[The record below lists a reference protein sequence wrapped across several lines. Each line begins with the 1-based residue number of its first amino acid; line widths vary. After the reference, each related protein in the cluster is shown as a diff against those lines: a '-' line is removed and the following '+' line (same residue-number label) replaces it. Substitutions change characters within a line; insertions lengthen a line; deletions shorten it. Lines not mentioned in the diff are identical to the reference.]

1 MIIVSFYNVR
11 GKNTGGFM
19 KKLVILFL
27 LFFFNKGFCQNW
39 IQSKGLYGTDVRAIS
54 VTKND
59 VIFISSMQGI
69 FRSSDYCNT
78 WNRVLDIQAMYPI
91 FQTNT
96 GAIIFDDWRSVDQG
110 INWSQTQYLGIRSF
124 AENSNNEIFGV
135 AYQGKIYKS
144 TDDGLTWNLIFQ
156 IANEDFLN
164 SITIDNNGN
173 IYIGTQKINGQGV
186 GDIYK
191 STDDGISW
199 NIILDSS
206 IQNYGIVYK
215 VFNDSNGTIYAST
228 SSPTGGLISSSNG
241 GATWNKIM
249 PTISLDAFVKDGNI
263 FSACSSAGVFVST
276 DNGKT
281 WNQKNYG
288 MTLPNIYSINHTSNN
303 YIIAGDGST
312 GIYLSTDSGN
322 SWTKKNTGIDGLN
335 INSLIETNNGFVF
348 ATGIGVRI
356 SNDYGLSWS
365 DINNLATWTYGI
377 TADSKGNIYA
387 TDGIGID
394 KSTDNGLSWSSET
407 NGFNWSVVFSVK
419 ADMNDNLYAATQSS
433 GIYKS
438 TDYGENW
445 QQVLSDNENFH
456 SLLIDKKGD
465 IFAGSWSNG
474 VYCSTNGGSSWNNIS
489 NGLPTDR
496 IQELAS
502 DSDDNIYATTFSNGL
517 YKKEYNT
524 STWTKINCPLAYS
537 QLVCTNN
544 SNVIFVT
551 TMWNSASGIFYST
564 DEGSTWGQIPGL
576 NQNISINDIYC
587 DKNGYVLLSTSRGV
601 FRTQSSYLNIFS
613 LISPSQN
620 QNNLNPSMNFTWGK
634 AANASNYN
642 LQVSTTS
649 DFANPI
655 IDITTPNTSYSLQ
668 QPLLYNNGYYWRVRP
683 EIDNSWGEWTST
695 WYFTTEEKPI
705 TVRYQCNMQIEELG
719 GRFNPNTDYVELRG
733 VAFGDWG
740 PGVRMQQ
747 DPNNPYLYYYEATQY
762 LSAGDS
768 LPEYKFWYSTNDTWE
783 YGSNRTYIVTQQDV
797 DNGKILLSRFF
808 DDLTFSTVTNTSTKI
823 LYTIDTKNAHDV
835 FGNPITVP
843 INTLDLNGSSIPL
856 TWNGWIY
863 NDINDMSP
871 MYDDGTH
878 GDSIAGDGIY
888 SREVVFNPYT
898 PFHVEYEYVINFVQS
913 GFIPYENASGDNH
926 IINLEQNLY
935 SATAYNVYGFMSSVT
950 GITPLVDKVYLPR
963 FELNNADTLLTR
975 LLTNTNKDLNEALSK
990 ASTELNNSLD
1000 TSYWADNL
1008 NLNEKGQKVFEDT
1021 KKAAEELITS
1031 LKKGMG
1037 NQIIQPIID
1046 DIYYGDLYIV
1056 DILLDELKN
1065 NSMNSKVANNN
1076 DDIKDK
1082 NNRFN
1087 SIQKELSDA
1096 GLKYSKGNYAE
1107 AIEEIKSA
1115 WQDLMD
1121 ISREQNQ
1128 IMDKRSLVENKGIE
1142 MNNLPKEFKLNQNY
1156 PNPFNPTTTIN
1167 YSVPTESFV
1176 TLKVYDV
1183 LGNEVSSLVNEDKN
1197 PGYYSVQLSA
1207 VSNKLASGIYFYRM
1221 QAGNFSET
1229 KKLILMK

>member
-1 MIIVSFYNVR
+1 
-11 GKNTGGFM
+11 M
-19 KKLVILFL
+19 KKLILLFL
-27 LFFFNKGFCQNW
+27 LLLICHGFAQSW

-59 VIFISSMQGI
+59 VIFISSTQGI

-96 GAIIFDDWRSVDQG
+96 GALIFDDWRSVDLG

-173 IYIGTQKINGQGV
+173 IYIGTQKVNGQMI
-186 GDIYK
+186 GDIFK
-191 STDDGISW
+191 SSDDGISW

-263 FSACSSAGVFVST
+263 FSACSGAGVFVST
-276 DNGKT
+276 DNGNT
-281 WNQKNYG
+281 WNQKNSG

-322 SWTKKNTGIDGLN
+322 SWTKKNTGLDGLN
-335 INSLIETNNGFVF
+335 INSLVETNNGFVF

-377 TADSKGNIYA
+377 TVDSKGNIYA

-456 SLLIDKKGD
+456 SLIIDKKGD

-489 NGLPTDR
+489 NGLPNDR

-544 SNVIFVT
+544 VNVIFVT

-587 DKNGYVLLSTSRGV
+587 DNNGYVFLSTSRGV

-620 QNNLNPSMNFTWGK
+620 QNNLNPLMNFTWGK
-634 AANASNYN
+634 VANASNYN

-668 QPLLYNNGYYWRVRP
+668 QHLLYNHGYYWRVRS
-683 EIDNSWGEWTST
+683 EIDNSWDEWTSA

-705 TVRYQCNMQIEELG
+705 TVRYECDMQIEELG
-719 GRFNPNTDYVELRG
+719 GRFNPSTDTVELRG
-733 VAFGDWG
+733 TAFGWG
-740 PGVRMQQ
+740 PGVSMQQ
-747 DPNNPYLYYYEATQY
+747 DPNNPYVYYYQDSVNLA
-762 LSAGDS
+762 AGDL
-768 LPEYKFWYSTNDTWE
+768 LPEYKFWYSANDTWE
-783 YGSNRTYIVTQQDV
+783 YGSNRTYLVTQQDV
-797 DNGKILLSRFF
+797 DNGKIVLSRYF
-808 DDLTFSTVTNTSTKI
+808 DDLTLSTVTNTPTKI
-823 LYTIDTKNAHDV
+823 LFTVDTKGAHDV
-835 FGNPITVP
+835 NGNPIAPP
-843 INTLDLNGSSIPL
+843 INTLNLTGSVMPL
-856 TWNGWIY
+856 SWTGWDY
-863 NDINDMSP
+863 SNINLMTK

-878 GDSIAGDGIY
+878 GDQVAGDGIY
-888 SREVVFNPYT
+888 SNEVLFNDYS
-898 PFHVEYEYVINFVQS
+898 PFHVEYSYIINFGQS
-913 GFIPYENASGDNH
+913 GYVPYENTSGDNH
-926 IINLEQNLY
+926 LIQLEQNLY
-935 SATAYNVYGFMSSVT
+935 SATAYNVYGFMSSAT
-950 GITPLVDKVYLPR
+950 GTTVLTDKVYLPQ
-963 FELNNADTLLTR
+963 FVLSNADTLIMKLPS
-975 LLTNTNKDLNEALSK
+975 NPDKDLSESISK
-990 ASTELNNSLD
+990 TKRFLDNSLD
-1000 TSYWADNL
+1000 SIYWSDNL
-1008 NLNEKGQKVFEDT
+1008 NLSAKGQKVFEND
-1021 KKAAEELITS
+1021 KKSVEELVHAIN
-1031 LKKGMG
+1031 KGMSD
-1037 NQIIQPIID
+1037 QLLLPIVN

-1056 DILLDELKN
+1056 DILFDEVKN
-1065 NSMNSKVANNN
+1065 NSSNSN
-1076 DDIKDK
+1076 ITDK
-1082 NNRFN
+1082 HEDNKL
-1087 SIQKELSDA
+1087 SDIQKEITDA
-1096 GLKYSKGNYAE
+1096 DTEFTNGNYAK
-1107 AIEEIKSA
+1107 AIEELKGA
-1115 WQDLMD
+1115 WQDLF
-1121 ISREQNQ
+1121 IQNNQ
-1128 IMDKRSLVENKGIE
+1128 MHSMMKNSAEKENALE
-1142 MNNLPKEFKLNQNY
+1142 SSDLPKEFKLNQNY

-1167 YSVPTESFV
+1167 YSVPKASFV
-1176 TLKVYDV
+1176 TIKVYDI
-1183 LGNEVSSLVNEDKN
+1183 LGKEVATLINEEEQA
-1197 PGYYSVQLSA
+1197 GYYSINFNANRLG
-1207 VSNKLASGIYFYRM
+1207 SGIYFYRM
-1221 QAGNFSET
+1221 QAGASTGSATFIET
-1229 KKLILMK
+1229 KKLILLK